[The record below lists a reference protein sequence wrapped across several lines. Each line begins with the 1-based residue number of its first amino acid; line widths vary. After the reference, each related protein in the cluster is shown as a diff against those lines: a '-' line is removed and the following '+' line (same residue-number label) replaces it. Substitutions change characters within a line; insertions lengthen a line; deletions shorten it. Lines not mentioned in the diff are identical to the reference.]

1 MRRPTVTAA
10 LVLLLFLAGYHAAA
24 LTLYVKRAVAVERGA
39 LVLGDLLQKSGE
51 IPPALARA
59 LTRRVGDVADNPVV
73 VPAGAYRAWCEEG
86 LEEGLILVGR
96 RTLVVPKGTAAEHE
110 MPLLDALVD
119 FLESQ
124 GGMGEGIME
133 LEAPDIFGA
142 PRDGETGDPVFRVVR
157 MERKEGFYSGP
168 AEIGFTIPV
177 SSGGSR
183 TGRMVFG
190 IRQDLRSGAAVAGSG
205 ASAGGV
211 KAHDQVAV
219 FFHKGSITIRME
231 GKALAAAAEGGW
243 VSVFVPES
251 RKSFSGIVMADK
263 AVSVE
268 IP

>member
-24 LTLYVKRAVAVERGA
+24 VTLYVKRAVAVERGA
-39 LVLGDLLQKSGE
+39 LILGDLLQNPGE
-51 IPPALARA
+51 IPLSLARA
-59 LTRRVGDVADNPVV
+59 LSRRIGEVADNPVV
-73 VPAGAYRAWCEEG
+73 IPAGAYRAWCEEG
-86 LEEGLILVGR
+86 LEEGLILVGK
-96 RTLVVPKGTAAEHE
+96 RTLVVPKGEASELE

-119 FLESQ
+119 FLENQ

-133 LEAPDIFGA
+133 LETPRIFGA
-142 PRDGETGDPVFRVVR
+142 PRDGMAGDPVFRIVR
-157 MERKEGFYSGP
+157 IEKREGLFSGA

-183 TGRMVFG
+183 TGRMVFS

-205 ASAGGV
+205 ASVGGV
-211 KAHDQVAV
+211 KAHDPVAV